1 MTTLSRVLRIL
12 LGALFLY
19 AGFTKLYPPE
29 HRYLFEMA
37 LSSYRILPVA
47 AVIAVAAVLPW
58 LEILLGGLLI
68 SGWKLRY
75 TASFASL
82 LLLAFISITASTYF
96 RRIEADC
103 GCFGFGEPLTGY
115 TLIRDAALLLLAIL
129 LAAHDW
135 WTFRHPMDGGLAT

>member
-1 MTTLSRVLRIL
+1 MTRLRQVLCVV
-12 LGALFLY
+12 LGGLFLY

-29 HRYLFEMA
+29 HRYLFEIA

-47 AVIAVAAVLPW
+47 AVIALAATLPW

-75 TASFASL
+75 TASFTSL
-82 LLLAFISITASTYF
+82 LLLAFISVMTSTYF
-96 RRIEADC
+96 RGIEADC
-103 GCFGFGEPLTGY
+103 GCFGFGEPLTGT
-115 TLIRDAALLLLAIL
+115 TLLRDSVLLLLAIF

-135 WTFRHPMDGGLAT
+135 WTFRHPQHGIPAT